1 MKTKSLILISFII
14 FLIGT
19 ITANET
25 EILTVTPRLL
35 TDSVTTGGSFEV
47 AIDIRMQT
55 DWHINS
61 NKPADEFLIPTELRI
76 APSDDYRITR
86 IVYPEQILKRLAFS
100 DQPLAIFEGD
110 FTIRCAGKI
119 TGKDEVQFSGTLF
132 FQGCNDQICLPPREM
147 PFYLKIPVR
156 LTDEILPEKT
166 ALIEYDTSDE
176 PKSTQKIFDV
186 SNSLAEKGLFITFL
200 LIFLGGLGLNLTPCV
215 YPLIPITLSYFGGQA
230 VGKKSQ
236 TLLMALLYV
245 LGLALINSL
254 LGTLAALSG
263 GLLGAFMANP
273 IVLIVIAG
281 IMLAMALSMFG
292 LFEFGAPNFLLNLA
306 GRQQSDRGGYFSALF
321 MGLTMGIV
329 AAPCIGPFVIGLL
342 TYVAA
347 VGKPLFGFLMF
358 FTLSLGLGLPFI
370 VLAFF
375 ATKLDRLPRSGEW
388 MVGVRQLFGFLLV
401 GMALYFIRPLLPDAI
416 AAKILWLD
424 AIGSGIFLILFS
436 RAGESARPFVL
447 IKNLLAIIAIII
459 GAWFLKP
466 EKAGQAEMQ
475 WQSFSTQ
482 AYESALQAHKPIILD
497 FFADWCIPCR
507 ELDEYT
513 FSDPEVIRLSKD
525 FVLLKIDLTGSVTSE
540 VRALQERYEVK
551 GVPTIIF
558 IAGNGRELI
567 EQRLLGFEKA
577 ESVVRRIQKVL
588 EQP

>member
-1 MKTKSLILISFII
+1 
-14 FLIGT
+14 
-19 ITANET
+19 
-25 EILTVTPRLL
+25 
-35 TDSVTTGGSFEV
+35 
-47 AIDIRMQT
+47 
-55 DWHINS
+55 
-61 NKPADEFLIPTELRI
+61 
-76 APSDDYRITR
+76 
-86 IVYPEQILKRLAFS
+86 
-100 DQPLAIFEGD
+100 
-110 FTIRCAGKI
+110 
-119 TGKDEVQFSGTLF
+119 
-132 FQGCNDQICLPPREM
+132 
-147 PFYLKIPVR
+147 
-156 LTDEILPEKT
+156 
-166 ALIEYDTSDE
+166 
-176 PKSTQKIFDV
+176 
-186 SNSLAEKGLFITFL
+186 
-200 LIFLGGLGLNLTPCV
+200 
-215 YPLIPITLSYFGGQA
+215 
-230 VGKKSQ
+230 
-236 TLLMALLYV
+236 
-245 LGLALINSL
+245 
-254 LGTLAALSG
+254 
-263 GLLGAFMANP
+263 
-273 IVLIVIAG
+273 
-281 IMLAMALSMFG
+281 
-292 LFEFGAPNFLLNLA
+292 
-306 GRQQSDRGGYFSALF
+306 
-321 MGLTMGIV
+321 
-329 AAPCIGPFVIGLL
+329 
-342 TYVAA
+342 
-347 VGKPLFGFLMF
+347 
-358 FTLSLGLGLPFI
+358 
-370 VLAFF
+370 
-375 ATKLDRLPRSGEW
+375 
-388 MVGVRQLFGFLLV
+388 
-401 GMALYFIRPLLPDAI
+401 MALYFIRPLLPDAI